1 MRKIGDRVSMAAF
14 ALIGGGT
21 FIGLLFTSVAK
32 KAGLT
37 GVPHANSNSNS
48 NNTSSSSSTH
58 GSDKDNKE
66 FQKRL
71 KALEKL

>member
-37 GVPHANSNSNS
+37 GVPHANSNSN
-48 NNTSSSSSTH
+48 NTSSSSSTH

>member
-1 MRKIGDRVSMAAF
+1 MRRIGDRVSMAAF

-37 GVPHANSNSNS
+37 GVPHANSNSN
-48 NNTSSSSSTH
+48 NTSSSSSTH